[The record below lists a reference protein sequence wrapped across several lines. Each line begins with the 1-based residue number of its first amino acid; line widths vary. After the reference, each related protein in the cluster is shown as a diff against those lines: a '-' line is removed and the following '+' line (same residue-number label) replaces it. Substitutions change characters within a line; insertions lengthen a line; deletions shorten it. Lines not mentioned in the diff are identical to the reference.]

1 MVLTLEVIGEQ
12 AGNLGAAARKVFDR
26 IGGTIGRLPDND
38 WVFADRYVSNRHA
51 LIRYVTGKYFIED
64 TSTNGVF
71 INSPANRLSRTDGHQ
86 LRDGDVIYI
95 DAYQIRVSI
104 AAPQSADRDDPLALF
119 GRDATRALPRRPTP
133 QPDAD
138 RTASLVSADEIDDIE
153 EIDELEDGRDEGTQW
168 FGLGE
173 LPEALKQATDGARAQ
188 PAAAAAPKSAQRSA
202 RAADPR
208 GAGASPLE
216 SLFAAAGIKDLT
228 PSHDVAATLGDV
240 LRVAVGGVMDVLR
253 SRERMKDDL
262 RLRGTSFKPADNN
275 PLKFSANV
283 DDAFHNLLV
292 KHNDAYLAPAEAVED
307 ALHDVRDH
315 QAAMLTAMRIA
326 FEAMC
331 ARFDPERLQE
341 DFDRQM
347 KKGSILGVPG
357 KLRYWDL
364 YREKYGA
371 LTGDAEAGFRALFAD
386 EFARAYEEQLERLR
400 AQRTGQ

>member
-1 MVLTLEVIGEQ
+1 
-12 AGNLGAAARKVFDR
+12 
-26 IGGTIGRLPDND
+26 
-38 WVFADRYVSNRHA
+38 
-51 LIRYVTGKYFIED
+51 
-64 TSTNGVF
+64 
-71 INSPANRLSRTDGHQ
+71 
-86 LRDGDVIYI
+86 LRDGDVVFI

-104 AAPQSADRDDPLALF
+104 SAPQSADRDDPFALL
-119 GRDATRALPRRPTP
+119 GQDSTRALARRPTP
-133 QPDAD
+133 RPDED
-138 RTASLVSADEIDDIE
+138 RTASLVSADDIDDIE
-153 EIDELEDGRDEGTQW
+153 DVDDLPDEGTQW
-168 FGLGE
+168 FGLSE
-173 LPEALKQATDGARAQ
+173 LPDPLKQAKQGARAQ
-188 PAAAAAPKSAQRSA
+188 PASAAPPKASTPPA
-202 RAADPR
+202 RAPER
-208 GAGASPLE
+208 SGEGASPLE
-216 SLFAAAGIKDLT
+216 SFFAAAGIKDLS

-240 LRVAVGGVMDVLR
+240 LRVAVRGVMDALR

-283 DDAFHNLLV
+283 DDAFHNLFV
-292 KHNDAYLAPAEAVED
+292 KRNAAYLAPAEAIED

-315 QAAMLTAMRIA
+315 QAAMMTAMRIA
-326 FEAMC
+326 FEAMF

-341 DFDRQM
+341 EFDRQM

-400 AQRTGQ
+400 AQRAGT